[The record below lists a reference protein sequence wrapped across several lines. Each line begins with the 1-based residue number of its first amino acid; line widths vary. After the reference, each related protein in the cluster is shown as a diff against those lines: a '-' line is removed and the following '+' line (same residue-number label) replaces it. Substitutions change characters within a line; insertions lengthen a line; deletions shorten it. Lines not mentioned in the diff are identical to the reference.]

1 MRSAAAISE
10 HLDTRTAGIEV
21 AALLEKAM
29 AGPTDLVFVFASFHH
44 RESFA
49 EAIADIRKTLAPK
62 IIIGA
67 TAESVVGCDLELEGV
82 AGFSAIAMHLP
93 GVDLTAWT
101 TTPEKP
107 LPLSAPERIPEWIGL
122 REDTKANFFVGD
134 PFSTPITRLLPA
146 LTHCRG
152 AGLPL
157 PIIGGMA
164 SGASQARYNRLI
176 LNDTLM
182 KTGGIGLT
190 ISGDINIDCIV
201 SQGCRPI
208 GSHLRVTKVD
218 GNVVLEL
225 GGKPAVEVLHELAK
239 SATLHE
245 RKLLEGG
252 LLLGGVID
260 EHKSHFG
267 RGDFLVRS
275 VLGIDKKRKGIAA
288 GEMYRLGKTV
298 QFHVRD
304 AQTAVED
311 LQLLLDAQQL
321 DTMPFAGLLVTCNG
335 RGRNLFHQDDHDLTI
350 IRDRI
355 GEIPIAGYFAAGEI
369 GPIGGESFLHG
380 NTACL
385 TLFRQDL
392 SKSFNRM

>member
-10 HLDTRTAGIEV
+10 HLDTRTAAIEV
-21 AALLEKAM
+21 AELLEKAI

-49 EAIADIRKTLAPK
+49 EAIADIRETLAPK
-62 IIIGA
+62 TIVGV

-82 AGFSAIAMHLP
+82 AGLSAIAMHLP
-93 GVDLTAWT
+93 GVTVAPWT
-101 TTPEKP
+101 TTPKKP
-107 LPLSAPERIPEWIGL
+107 VPISRPEEIPQWIGL
-122 REDTKANFFVGD
+122 QDDTEAMFFFGD

-146 LTHCRG
+146 LVNCRG
-152 AGLPL
+152 EGRPL

-164 SGASQARYNRLI
+164 SGASQATHNRLFLDDQGMRSGGVGI
-176 LNDTLM
+176 TL
-182 KTGGIGLT
+182 
-190 ISGDINIDCIV
+190 SGPIEIECIV

-208 GSHLRVTKVD
+208 GEHYRVTKVD

-225 GGKPAVEVLHELAK
+225 GGKPALGVLHELAQT
-239 SATLHE
+239 ANQHE
-245 RKLLEGG
+245 RELLEGG

-260 EHKSHFG
+260 EHKDHFG

-275 VLGIDKKRKGIAA
+275 ILGIDRKRKGVAA
-288 GEMYRLGKTV
+288 GEFYRLGKTV

-321 DTMPFAGLLVTCNG
+321 DENPLAGLLITCNG
-335 RGRNLFHQDDHDLTI
+335 RGRSLFHEDDHDLTI
-350 IRDRI
+350 IRDRL
-355 GEIPIAGYFAAGEI
+355 GDVPIAGFFAAGEI
-369 GPIGGESFLHG
+369 GPIGGLSFLHG
-380 NTACL
+380 HTACL
-385 TLFRQDL
+385 TLFR
-392 SKSFNRM
+392 SR